1 MKILSLSD
9 VLTTTIY
16 NVSIRERYGDIDM
29 VIGCGD
35 LPYYYLEFIVSM
47 LDVPTFFVRGNH
59 DKVMEYG
66 EAGPRASPHGAV
78 NLHRKITVC
87 ENLILA
93 GIEGSLRYRIGPYQ
107 YTQGEMWN
115 FVLLMVP
122 ALLVNKL
129 RFGRFLDILVT
140 HAAPW
145 GIHDQPDLP
154 HQGIKAFRWL
164 NRVFQPA
171 YHLHGH
177 VHVYRPDTIVE
188 TLVGKTHVVNTYGAR
203 CTDVLVPGKGA

>member
-1 MKILSLSD
+1 
-9 VLTTTIY
+9 
-16 NVSIRERYGDIDM
+16 M

-59 DKVMEYG
+59 AKVMEYG
-66 EAGPRASPHGAV
+66 EAGPRTAPHGAV
-78 NLHRKITVC
+78 DLHRKIVVC

-93 GIEGSLRYRIGPYQ
+93 GIQGSLRYRTGPYQ
-107 YTQGEMWN
+107 YTQSEMWS

-129 RFGRFLDILVT
+129 RYGRFLDIFVT
-140 HAAPW
+140 HASPW

-154 HQGIKAFRWL
+154 HQGIKAFRWFI
-164 NRVFQPA
+164 NVFQPA
-171 YHLHGH
+171 YHFHGH

-188 TLVGKTHVVNTYGAR
+188 TLVGKTRVVNTFGAR
-203 CTDVLVPGKGA
+203 FTEVKVPLKGIRNGI